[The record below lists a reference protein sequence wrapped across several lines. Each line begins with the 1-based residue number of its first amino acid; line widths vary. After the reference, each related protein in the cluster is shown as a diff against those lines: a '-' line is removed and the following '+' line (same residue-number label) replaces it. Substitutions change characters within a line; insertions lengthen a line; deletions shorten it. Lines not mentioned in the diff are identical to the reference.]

1 MKTLSYLMLLFLIPS
16 TLPAQDATEIM
27 RKADEKR
34 RGQSSRGEMTMTI
47 TRPTWTR
54 EIGIKSWSKGTDYS
68 LILITSPPRDEGTAY
83 LKRNNDM
90 WNYQPG
96 IDRVVKLPPSMMS
109 QSWMGS
115 DFTNDDLV
123 DESSVLTDYDHKLIG
138 EEQVEGRDCY
148 KIELIPKPD
157 APVVWG
163 RVVTWIDKERFNEL
177 KSEFFDEDDELVQ
190 TLYGRDIKELGGR
203 MLPSKLVV
211 IPADKEGHKTTVEQ
225 RSIEFNVGLDP
236 SFFSI
241 QRLKNLR

>member
-1 MKTLSYLMLLFLIPS
+1 
-16 TLPAQDATEIM
+16 
-27 RKADEKR
+27 
-34 RGQSSRGEMTMTI
+34 MTMTI